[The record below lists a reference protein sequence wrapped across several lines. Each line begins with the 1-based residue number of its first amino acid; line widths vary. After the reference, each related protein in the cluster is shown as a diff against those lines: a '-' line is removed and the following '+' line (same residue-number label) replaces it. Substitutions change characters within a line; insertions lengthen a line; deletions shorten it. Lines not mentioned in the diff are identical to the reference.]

1 MPWKYL
7 QKETLLVESSNLRA
21 ITPGCVFFAQLL
33 QIITTVRI
41 IIANYNCCKVQN
53 TGTVI

>member
-7 QKETLLVESSNLRA
+7 QTEHLLVESSNLRA
-21 ITPGCVFFAQLL
+21 IAPGVFFAESF
-33 QIITTVRI
+33 QIITTVRF
-41 IIANYNCCKVQN
+41 IIANYNCYKIHN